1 MERKSARRNPVSAPG
16 KKRVSAPERQ
26 TSEFLGLAQHA
37 LAKRYLP
44 RITACLAELS
54 EEDIWWRPNPASN
67 SAGNL
72 VLHLAGNMR
81 QWITSGLGGAPD
93 IRNRDAEFSEKGPIG
108 RRLLAAILTRE
119 TRAACAV
126 LRKLTPA
133 ELKAGYTIQK
143 YSRVRGMD
151 AVQRVVEH
159 FAYHA
164 GQIVYLT
171 KRRLGKDLGF
181 THLPGE
187 KKTRH
192 K

>member
-1 MERKSARRNPVSAPG
+1 MSAPAG
-16 KKRVSAPERQ
+16 QA
-26 TSEFLGLAQHA
+26 SEFLGLAEHA
-37 LAKRYLP
+37 LAKHYLP
-44 RITACLAELS
+44 RITGCLDELS

-93 IRNRDAEFSEKGPIG
+93 IRNRDVEFSEKGPIG
-108 RRLLAAILTRE
+108 SRLLAAILAKE
-119 TRAACAV
+119 VSAAC
-126 LRKLTPA
+126 LIIRKLTPA
-133 ELKAGYTIQK
+133 ELQAGYTIQK
-143 YSRVRGMD
+143 YRRVTGMD

-164 GQIVYLT
+164 GQIIYLT
-171 KRRLGKDLGF
+171 KLRLGKDMGF

-187 KKTRH
+187 KKPRRAGLPTR
-192 K
+192 